1 METDHRRNYVT
12 VWSIVSRG
20 THWNVCV
27 NHHLWHANKNDIRSA
42 PKGENTHRHSRRI
55 GVDRAPQTLRS
66 LFHCGLRRPTN
77 PSARVNSIAKHTHT
91 DARVAPQK
99 SVYTHWGLYATK
111 TEVYVT
117 EWTERLPQSGTEGVN
132 YRGTGSLLEV
142 LGAIRTPPG
151 ASVDVHSQLNYA

>member
-1 METDHRRNYVT
+1 MR
-12 VWSIVSRG
+12 IKMILGQPQRG
-20 THWNVCV
+20 RTLTATQEESGWTG
-27 NHHLWHANKNDIRSA
+27 R
-42 PKGENTHRHSRRI
+42 
-55 GVDRAPQTLRS
+55 PQTLRS

-132 YRGTGSLLEV
+132 YRGTGSLLED

>member
-27 NHHLWHANKNDIRSA
+27 NHHLRHANKNDIRSA
-42 PKGENTHRHSRRI
+42 PKGENTHRHSRRT
-55 GVDRAPQTLRS
+55 GWTGRSQTFSSIFTAVFRDSQIRRPGLLLNTHTSGPSNAHKRDSMQQKLKCMSLNGLSDCLRS
-66 LFHCGLRRPTN
+66 ALKESTL
-77 PSARVNSIAKHTHT
+77 A
-91 DARVAPQK
+91 
-99 SVYTHWGLYATK
+99 
-111 TEVYVT
+111 
-117 EWTERLPQSGTEGVN
+117 
-132 YRGTGSLLEV
+132 GSLLEV